1 MELIVVD
8 GIDGSGKSTVAEW
21 IAAHYRSR
29 GEKVLVRAHPSD
41 SLYGRL
47 SRRSLTSEGKLMRTV
62 ATIFFILDV
71 LNSLWRLR
79 GWKDHDKVIF
89 VRYVMATAYLPSS
102 LYVTGYEFFCKI
114 LPVPEK
120 LLLVDVTPIC
130 ALRRIEEREHEREMF
145 ENLESLEKVRGKVLD
160 LAARGWK
167 VLNNCGSVDET
178 RAQLAEVLAD
188 WDALS

>member
-8 GIDGSGKSTVAEW
+8 GIDGSGKSTVAEM
-21 IAAHYRSR
+21 IASHYRSR
-29 GEKVLVRAHPSD
+29 GDKVLVRTHPSD

-62 ATIFFILDV
+62 ATVFFILDV
-71 LNSLWRLR
+71 LNSLRRLR

-89 VRYVMATAYLPSS
+89 VRYVMATAYLPAS

-114 LPVPEK
+114 LPIPEK
-120 LLLVDVTPIC
+120 LLLVDVTPTC

-145 ENLESLEKVRGKVLD
+145 ENLESLEKVRRKVLD
-160 LAARGWK
+160 LSARGWK